1 MSGRVDCSSDNM
13 NIVIERSYLNSLGYD
28 GHSLYLNDPHCRP
41 QISSYHVVFS
51 FPLNTCG
58 NIREVGTPTL
68 SNYKK
73 KNPLTTHSIL

>member
-41 QISSYHVVFS
+41 QISYYNVVFS

-58 NIREVGTPTL
+58 NIREVGTP
-68 SNYKK
+68 KP
-73 KNPLTTHSIL
+73 KNNKNPPLTTHSIL